1 MLVAKQILLEESFSE
16 FYLRNGQ
23 LQPFPEKNPMKSI
36 RNLLVAV
43 LLTAFLLP
51 GCGGSGSS
59 NDNSTPTTQTTTISG
74 SVVAA
79 PVSGASV
86 LVKDSAGNTIA
97 GPVTSLTT
105 GEYSIDVPTSAL
117 AGDLRFEATGGTFT
131 DEATATPGVIA
142 GKLAAYIAGGNLAAN
157 PAVHLDPASTIVHEM
172 VVSGK
177 ALTTAMADF
186 QNAFGF
192 TPDPAIAPKNDAP
205 AAIPAENMAQRLAAL
220 RAAAFSQMTNDLA
233 LSPDK
238 QFLLLEALGEDLA
251 DGVLD
256 GKNAAGIVTILG
268 TTALPED
275 TQGCFSQALFTMQQN
290 ITRNRTGLTVDQ
302 LGNIPD
308 NRVALT
314 PGYKVELL
322 YPAGV
327 SSARMGKT
335 SFTLKISNR
344 SDNSPAINL
353 NLKLIPYMHMATKDH
368 SSPVDVVVNNGD
380 GTYSCTAY
388 YLMTTMMSGVAQ
400 GVWELQV
407 QINATETAI
416 FYPNVTM
423 AMGTAL
429 TKLYGS
435 ANDMVASMGT
445 LPPANRTY
453 LLFKDSVSGNT
464 FNLFLATRDDAQMMN
479 FPAVSGGSALTDA
492 TGGVWA
498 VDPLTSSV
506 QISTDNVTYVN
517 AIDQGNGHWS
527 ATDPALILGAGA
539 TVNVKVTING
549 EVKTDVAGTTQY
561 ATFTLP

>member
-1 MLVAKQILLEESFSE
+1 
-16 FYLRNGQ
+16 
-23 LQPFPEKNPMKSI
+23 MKSMKH
-36 RNLLVAV
+36 LLVAV

-51 GCGGSGSS
+51 GCGGSGGSS
-59 NDNSTPTTQTTTISG
+59 DNSVATTTISG

-86 LVKDSAGNTIA
+86 LVKDSAGNTVA
-97 GPVTSLTT
+97 GPVTTLTT

-117 AGDLRFEATGGTFT
+117 AGDLRFEASGGTFT
-131 DEATATPGVIA
+131 DEATATPGVTA
-142 GKLAAYIAGGNLAAN
+142 GKLAAFIAGGTLAAN

-172 VVSGK
+172 VVNGK
-177 ALTTAMADF
+177 ALTAAMTDF

-192 TPDPAIAPKNDAP
+192 TPDPAIAPKNEAP
-205 AAIPAENMAQRLAAL
+205 AAIPAENVAQRLAAL

-233 LSPDK
+233 LTPDK
-238 QFLLLEALGEDLA
+238 QFLLLEALGKDLA

-256 GKNAAGIVTILG
+256 GKNAAGIVTIAG

-275 TQGCFSQALFTMQQN
+275 MQCCFSQALFTMQQN
-290 ITRNRTGLTVDQ
+290 TTRNRTGLTVDQ

-322 YPAGV
+322 YPAAV
-327 SSARMGKT
+327 TSARMGKT
-335 SFTLKISNR
+335 NFTLKISNR
-344 SDNSPAINL
+344 SDNSPASSL

-368 SSPVDVVVNNGD
+368 SSPVDAVVNNGD
-380 GTYSCTAY
+380 GTYNCTVY
-388 YLMTTMMSGVAQ
+388 YLMTTMMNGVAQ

-407 QINATETAI
+407 KINATETAI
-416 FYPNVTM
+416 FYPNVKM
-423 AMGTAL
+423 AAGTAL
-429 TKLYGS
+429 TRLYGS
-435 ANDMVASMGT
+435 ASDMVASMGT

-453 LLFKDSVSGNT
+453 LLFKDGVSGST

-479 FPAVSGGSALTDA
+479 FPAVSGGSALTPA
-492 TGGVWA
+492 TGPVWS

-527 ATDPALILGAGA
+527 ASDPGLILGSGA
-539 TVNVKVTING
+539 TVYVKVTING
-549 EVKTDVAGTTQY
+549 EIKTDIAGTTQY

>member
-1 MLVAKQILLEESFSE
+1 
-16 FYLRNGQ
+16 
-23 LQPFPEKNPMKSI
+23 
-36 RNLLVAV
+36 
-43 LLTAFLLP
+43 
-51 GCGGSGSS
+51 
-59 NDNSTPTTQTTTISG
+59 
-74 SVVAA
+74 
-79 PVSGASV
+79 
-86 LVKDSAGNTIA
+86 
-97 GPVTSLTT
+97 
-105 GEYSIDVPTSAL
+105 
-117 AGDLRFEATGGTFT
+117 
-131 DEATATPGVIA
+131 
-142 GKLAAYIAGGNLAAN
+142 
-157 PAVHLDPASTIVHEM
+157 
-172 VVSGK
+172 
-177 ALTTAMADF
+177 
-186 QNAFGF
+186 
-192 TPDPAIAPKNDAP
+192 
-205 AAIPAENMAQRLAAL
+205 
-220 RAAAFSQMTNDLA
+220 
-233 LSPDK
+233 
-238 QFLLLEALGEDLA
+238 
-251 DGVLD
+251 
-256 GKNAAGIVTILG
+256 
-268 TTALPED
+268 
-275 TQGCFSQALFTMQQN
+275 MQQN

-335 SFTLKISNR
+335 SFTIKISNR

-453 LLFKDSVSGNT
+453 LLFKESVSGNT
-464 FNLFLATRDDAQMMN
+464 FNLFLATRDDAQMMK
-479 FPAVSGGSALTDA
+479 FPAVSGGSTLTDA
-492 TGGVWA
+492 TGTPRLV
-498 VDPLTSSV
+498 TSASV
-506 QISTDNVTYVN
+506 QVSNDNANFVVN
-517 AIDQGNGHWS
+517 ATDLGNGHWS
-527 ATDPALILGAGA
+527 ASDPSLNLGAGA
-539 TVNVKVTING
+539 TVYVKVTING
-549 EVKTDVAGTTQY
+549 EVKTDVAGTTGY
-561 ATFTLP
+561 ATFTLPTMSM